1 MRLIEIDS
9 FKVEGEWITVEIG
22 NAIVMGIKI
31 ILIEYSPSNIS
42 LKPDSEKK
50 IEIIIKK
57 KVASNQNRPKF
68 SLKTSPSAFYL
79 FRNQSRDLMNESFYL
94 KI

>member
-57 KVASNQNRPKF
+57 KLHQ
-68 SLKTSPSAFYL
+68 T
-79 FRNQSRDLMNESFYL
+79 
-94 KI
+94 KIDPNFLWKPVQVHFIFLETNHVT